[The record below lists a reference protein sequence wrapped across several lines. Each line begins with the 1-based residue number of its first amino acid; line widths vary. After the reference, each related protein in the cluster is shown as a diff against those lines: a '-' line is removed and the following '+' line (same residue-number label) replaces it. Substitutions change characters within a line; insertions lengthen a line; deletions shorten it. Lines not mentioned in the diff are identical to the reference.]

1 MAEKV
6 DFVNRVFKLKFHL
19 VCKQVK
25 WNDFIWFSRPKLV
38 TKKKPASKMVRYKT
52 DRNAKMWKYSCN
64 SIWWNRRQKNNHNI
78 FGTNSIKSRIECDMP
93 TKYIHKWSKRKNEI
107 NHQIETMYDHLE
119 RHHKKLA
126 LRHDWQQS
134 TWFERCLFFALDA
147 FNNTSTT

>member
-1 MAEKV
+1 MISFDFHDQKWLPQEKK
-6 DFVNRVFKLKFHL
+6 N
-19 VCKQVK
+19 
-25 WNDFIWFSRPKLV
+25 
-38 TKKKPASKMVRYKT
+38 TASEMVRYKT
-52 DRNAKMWKYSCN
+52 DRKAKMWKYLCN
-64 SIWWNRRQKNNHNI
+64 SIWWNRRQKK
-78 FGTNSIKSRIECDMP
+78 TTATYSVRIRSSHGFNATC
-93 TKYIHKWSKRKNEI
+93 HRKCHGHTQMEQKKEWEI